1 MKKYILILFI
11 YIISFVACLFIG
23 RIGISELIMY
33 FKENNESLEVILWD
47 LRLPRLIAASIIGA
61 SLAISG
67 ALFQGVFQNPLV
79 SPNILGVSSG
89 AAFGAVVF
97 ILLGAPLI
105 AVQFGSFVFGLV
117 AVCLAYA
124 LGHFSNSN
132 SKLMLILAGI
142 VIGALFDAL
151 ISIVKYVADTD
162 EVLPNII
169 YWLLGSLSSISW
181 DNLMILVP
189 INLFGIIILCAL
201 SWKVNILALSKEQA
215 SFLGLGKSVNIIC
228 ILLATLISANSIS
241 MCGIIGWIGLLIPHI
256 SRMIF
261 GANYAK
267 VLPSSAF
274 LGATFLMYCDTIS
287 RSLNHTQ
294 IPLSIITALF
304 GAPLIM
310 IIMLKGAKK
319 WF

>member
-117 AVCLAYA
+117 AVLI
-124 LGHFSNSN
+124 
-132 SKLMLILAGI
+132 ILA
-142 VIGALFDAL
+142 
-151 ISIVKYVADTD
+151 
-162 EVLPNII
+162 
-169 YWLLGSLSSISW
+169 SSG
-181 DNLMILVP
+181 
-189 INLFGIIILCAL
+189 F
-201 SWKVNILALSKEQA
+201 
-215 SFLGLGKSVNIIC
+215 
-228 ILLATLISANSIS
+228 
-241 MCGIIGWIGLLIPHI
+241 
-256 SRMIF
+256 
-261 GANYAK
+261 
-267 VLPSSAF
+267 
-274 LGATFLMYCDTIS
+274 
-287 RSLNHTQ
+287 
-294 IPLSIITALF
+294 
-304 GAPLIM
+304 
-310 IIMLKGAKK
+310 
-319 WF
+319 